1 MSEPNGTSEPWRF
14 GEDPLAEQL
23 EFAAEVRDLVSTVL
37 SLESSSPQLV
47 ALTEK
52 LREARE
58 ILSGHAPTDLSP
70 RVGDGASDSQRVYID
85 HSRGVGAFNP
95 FFPVY
100 EMTVADDSATGAV
113 EFPIGYEGP
122 PGLVHGGF
130 LAVFFDSVLQQL
142 NCDLGLTGKTAS
154 LSLRYRRPTPMLT
167 RLELKASRVVTADRI
182 NSEARLELGGK
193 VLCEAE
199 MASAIGNRDALPVV
213 SPRRRL

>member
-58 ILSGHAPTDLSP
+58 ILSDHAPSDLSP
-70 RVGDGASDSQRVYID
+70 RIGEDASDSQRVYID

-100 EMTVADDSATGAV
+100 EMTVADDSATGTV
-113 EFPIGYEGP
+113 EFPISYEGP

-154 LSLRYRRPTPMLT
+154 LSLRYRRPTPVLT
-167 RLELKASRVVTADRI
+167 RLDLKASRVVTADRI

-199 MASAIGNRDALPVV
+199 MASAIGNRNVLPVV